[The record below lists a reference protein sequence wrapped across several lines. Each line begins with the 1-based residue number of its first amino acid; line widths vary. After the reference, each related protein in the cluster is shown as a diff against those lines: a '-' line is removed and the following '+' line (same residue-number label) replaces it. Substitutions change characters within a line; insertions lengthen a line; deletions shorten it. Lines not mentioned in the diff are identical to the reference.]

1 MKKLITPILVLSFLV
16 SCAQDTT
23 KNILVDTTSHI
34 EVQDTV
40 VNNEISLLFIGD
52 IMGHSPQITSAYNPV
67 TQKYN
72 YDTVFYYMKPIFES
86 VDFAIANL
94 EVTLGTKPYDGY
106 PQFSSPMALA
116 ESMKWSGIDVVATS
130 NNHSCDRRKRGV
142 EKTIKILDSL
152 NLAHT
157 GTFFSQAHKDTTSPL
172 IIEKN
177 GIKVALLNFTYGTN
191 GLKPT
196 YPNIVNYLDSAT
208 ILGDIEKAKAK
219 NPDKIIAFVHWGL
232 EYKDIQNKEQEDV
245 NKLFNDNGVDI
256 VIGSHPHVLQP
267 MKWEKDSVKK
277 TEKLVVYSL
286 GNFVS
291 NQRAHRKDGGAVFEL
306 TLTKDS
312 VDTKIKEANYIL
324 TWVHVP
330 VKDGKKDYL
339 VLPASKYENNP
350 GFFDSVEQYEQ
361 MKKYIAHGRKLLGE
375 ENVNITEKTIKPE
388 EEQSKD

>member
-1 MKKLITPILVLSFLV
+1 MKKLITPLLVLSFFI
-16 SCAQDTT
+16 SCAQDTAKT
-23 KNILVDTTSHI
+23 VLVDTTINLPKEAS
-34 EVQDTV
+34 VFK
-40 VNNEISLLFIGD
+40 NEISLLFVGD
-52 IMGHSPQITSAYNPV
+52 IMGHSPQITSAYNPK
-67 TQKYN
+67 TKKYN
-72 YDTVFYYMKPIFES
+72 YDTVFHYMKPIFES
-86 VDFAIANL
+86 VDYTIANL

-116 ESMKWSGIDVVATS
+116 ESMKWSGIDVVVTS

-157 GTFFSQAHKDTTSPL
+157 GTFYSQAHKDTTSPL

-191 GLKPT
+191 GLNPT

-208 ILGDIEKAKAK
+208 ILRDIEKAKTK

-232 EYKDIQNKEQEDV
+232 EYKDIQNKEQEAI
-245 NKLFNDNGVDI
+245 NKLFNDNGVNI
-256 VIGSHPHVLQP
+256 VVGSHPHVLQP
-267 MKWEKDSVKK
+267 MKWEKDSVKQ

-339 VLPASKYENNP
+339 VLPASQYEDNP
-350 GFFDSVEQYEQ
+350 KFFDSVEQYNK

-375 ENVNITEKTIKPE
+375 ENINITEKIIKPE
-388 EEQSKD
+388 KE

>member
-34 EVQDTV
+34 EVEDTV

-232 EYKDIQNKEQEDV
+232 EYKDIQNKEQEDI

-267 MKWEKDSVKK
+267 MKWEKDSVKN

-350 GFFDSVEQYEQ
+350 DFFDSVEQYEQ